1 MALLERVST
10 LLRANINDLLSKAED
25 PEKLAR
31 QLVLDMEN
39 QLMQVKTQVAIAIA
53 DQHLL
58 MKKKAE
64 QEAAHAQWLRKAE
77 LAVAKQQE
85 DLARAALERALSHQR
100 MADGLAEQHTDQTAE
115 ADTLRAAYTRLQQKL
130 SETQARVELL
140 TTQLRR
146 NRAAQKANA
155 ARAVLDS
162 GQTQAKLA
170 RISARVDEGGAR
182 NHAAR
187 TLIAVASADTL
198 DERFATLEQNDQIEA
213 LLLELKERQPRLADG
228 GAAADAMTSS

>member
-10 LLRANINDLLSKAED
+10 LLRANINDLLSRAED

-39 QLMQVKTQVAIAIA
+39 QLLQVKTQVAIAIA
-53 DQHLL
+53 DQYLL
-58 MKKKAE
+58 LKKKSE
-64 QEAAHAQWLRKAE
+64 QETAQTQWLCKAE
-77 LAVAKQQE
+77 LAVAKQQD

-100 MADGLAEQHTDQTAE
+100 MAEGLGQQHTDQTAE

-130 SETQARVELL
+130 IETQSRVELL

-146 NRAAQKANA
+146 NRAAQKASA
-155 ARAVLDS
+155 AQSMVDS
-162 GQTQAKLA
+162 GVAQRKLA
-170 RISARVDEGGAR
+170 RLAAKADEAESH

-187 TLIAVASADTL
+187 TLLTIASSPNL
-198 DERFATLEQNDQIEA
+198 DERFATMEQNDQIEA
-213 LLLELKERQPRLADG
+213 LLLELKERQPRLADH
-228 GAAADAMTSS
+228 